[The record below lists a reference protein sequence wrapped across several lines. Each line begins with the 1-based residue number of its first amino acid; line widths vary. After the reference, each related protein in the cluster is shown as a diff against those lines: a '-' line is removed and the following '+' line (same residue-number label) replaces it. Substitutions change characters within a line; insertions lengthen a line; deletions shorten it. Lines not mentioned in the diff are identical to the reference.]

1 MIINTK
7 DGLKNGVEDD
17 GPILS
22 ISSIPNYGNTLNKG
36 CILKITKDL

>member
-1 MIINTK
+1 MIIDTK

-17 GPILS
+17 GLILS
-22 ISSIPNYGNTLNKG
+22 ISSIPNYANSLNKG